1 MRPKHF
7 LMRMSLFLIL
17 TFGFAAFFFPVLI
30 KAFLANVWLNSLI
43 LSCLFFGI
51 GFTFLQVYLLEP
63 EMKWLES
70 CRDNKELP
78 SRRPRLLAPLVNV
91 FKDSIGNAHLS
102 TFSMRALLDSVDA
115 RLDDSREISRF
126 LPGLLVFLGL
136 LGTFWGLV
144 QTVGSIAYVIANLNF
159 TGQGGMENES
169 VKFFDE
175 LKAGLSAP
183 LAGMGMAFSASM
195 FGLAGSLILSFLDL
209 QAGQAY
215 RNFSKELEEWLSTL
229 TRLPLA
235 SLEPDKTQSGGT
247 VYIMALME
255 QTNETINHLF
265 RMLKS
270 TEDSRGSLNLALAGF
285 AEKVG
290 TLTDQM
296 KTEQTLMIKIAQ
308 SQIELQGAIKKFS
321 DGMDHL
327 GIDEATKLNLR
338 NLDSISV
345 KILEEM
351 SAGRKHVVDEVRD
364 EIRLLSR
371 TIANLAQG
379 EN

>member
-7 LMRMSLFLIL
+7 LMRMFLFLLATLSVVTFIL
-17 TFGFAAFFFPVLI
+17 PVLI
-30 KAFLANVWLNSLI
+30 KAFLANIFINFLI
-43 LSCLFFGI
+43 VSCLLFGI
-51 GFTFLQVYLLEP
+51 IFIFLQVYLLEP

-70 CRDNKELP
+70 CRKNKTLP
-78 SRRPRLLAPLVNV
+78 SGQPRLLAPLINV
-91 FKDSIGNAHLS
+91 FKDSVGNSHIS

-144 QTVGSIAYVIANLNF
+144 QTVGSIADVIGSLNF
-159 TGQGGMENES
+159 TGQGSMENDS
-169 VKFFDE
+169 VKFFDQ
-175 LKAGLSAP
+175 LKSGLSAP
-183 LAGMGMAFSASM
+183 LAGMGLAFSASM

-215 RNFSKELEEWLSTL
+215 RNFSKELEEWLSTM
-229 TRLPLA
+229 TRLPI
-235 SLEPDKTQSGGT
+235 SSMEPDKLQSGGSG
-247 VYIMALME
+247 YLMALME

-265 RMLKS
+265 RILKS
-270 TEDSRGSLNLALAGF
+270 TEDSRGSLSVNLAGF
-285 AEKVG
+285 AEKISK
-290 TLTDQM
+290 LTDQM
-296 KTEQTLMIKIAQ
+296 KTEQNLMVKIAQ
-308 SQIELQGAIKKFS
+308 SQIELQGALKKFS
-321 DGMDHL
+321 DGMAHL
-327 GIDEATKLNLR
+327 GIDENTKLNLR

-351 SAGRKHVVDEVRD
+351 STGRKQIVDDVRD

-371 TIANLAQG
+371 TIANLAQ
-379 EN
+379 E